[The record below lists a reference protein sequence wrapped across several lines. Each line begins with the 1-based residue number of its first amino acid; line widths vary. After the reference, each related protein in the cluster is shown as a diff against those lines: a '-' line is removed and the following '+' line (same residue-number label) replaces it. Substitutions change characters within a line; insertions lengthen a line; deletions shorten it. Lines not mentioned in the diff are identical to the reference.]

1 MESHDLVAKRLGLLS
16 RHAREL
22 LAPQCP
28 GSWRWTKADIADAIR
43 EWTARHGQPPRAR
56 DWRCSPGAHLP
67 RLHEGARKWPDTGR
81 TFKRRFDTWEE
92 AWFFALCGRDWD
104 ADIVDPADPTADLR
118 SRPIQDAVGRLLSE
132 FLFDVRAGSTRRAH
146 LPDPRW
152 GKSTT

>member
-28 GSWRWTKADIADAIR
+28 GSWPWTKADIADAMR
-43 EWTARHGQPPRAR
+43 EWTARHGRLPRDC
-56 DWRCSPGAHLP
+56 DWRRGPGAHLP
-67 RLHEGARKWPDTGR
+67 RLHEPAGKWPDPGTVTSHFG
-81 TFKRRFDTWEE
+81 TWKN
-92 AWFFALCGRDWD
+92 ALFFALCGREWA
-104 ADIVDPADPTADLR
+104 ADVIDPADPTADLR
-118 SRPIQDAVGRLLSE
+118 SGPIQDAVGRLLSE
-132 FLFDVRAGSTRRAH
+132 FLFDVRASSTRRAH